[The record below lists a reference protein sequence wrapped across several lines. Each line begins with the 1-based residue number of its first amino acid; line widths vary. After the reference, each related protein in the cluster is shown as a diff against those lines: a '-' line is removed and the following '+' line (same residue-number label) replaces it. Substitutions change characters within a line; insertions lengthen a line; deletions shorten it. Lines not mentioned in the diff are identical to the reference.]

1 MKQTLEEVAKEY
13 ANENA
18 GFQKS
23 YMIHRF
29 LIIWN
34 ILSSTFL
41 LVQSGRESNV
51 KMLSSFFFRSH
62 CKYAVTEFNC
72 HMYREDVACCI
83 ENCDLFKQFILGEG

>member
-23 YMIHRF
+23 YMIHGF

-51 KMLSSFFFRSH
+51 KMLSSFFQI
-62 CKYAVTEFNC
+62 T
-72 HMYREDVACCI
+72 
-83 ENCDLFKQFILGEG
+83 L

>member
-1 MKQTLEEVAKEY
+1 MKQTLEEVAKEN

-51 KMLSSFFFRSH
+51 KMLSSFFSDHTVNMR
-62 CKYAVTEFNC
+62 
-72 HMYREDVACCI
+72 
-83 ENCDLFKQFILGEG
+83 